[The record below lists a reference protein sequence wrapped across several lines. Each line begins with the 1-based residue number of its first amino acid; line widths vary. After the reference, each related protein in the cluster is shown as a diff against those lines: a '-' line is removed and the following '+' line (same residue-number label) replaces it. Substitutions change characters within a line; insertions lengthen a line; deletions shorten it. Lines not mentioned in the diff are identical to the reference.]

1 MVSGC
6 MPSQSVIDQL
16 RMSGTLDAV
25 RLIQGGYPTR
35 IPYEAV
41 HSRYACR
48 AVPRYMHVLTT
59 APSSLHRYA
68 KLLSDVPGVDM
79 KSLTPAEFC
88 EAISEACGV
97 NKDEYSLG
105 TTRMFFKMGAAAFL
119 EELAEA
125 DPEEMKPKLMEMFAL
140 FEAKRR

>member
-1 MVSGC
+1 
-6 MPSQSVIDQL
+6 
-16 RMSGTLDAV
+16 
-25 RLIQGGYPTR
+25 
-35 IPYEAV
+35 
-41 HSRYACR
+41 
-48 AVPRYMHVLTT
+48 MHMLTT
-59 APSSLHRYA
+59 APCSPHRYA

-88 EAISEACGV
+88 EAIAEACGV

-105 TTRMFFKMGAAAFL
+105 TTRMFFKMGAAAVL

-140 FEAKRR
+140 FEAKRRSVSFIASDYLCSPSLRRSAGQFRSLPLITSDCLFEAKRR

>member
-1 MVSGC
+1 
-6 MPSQSVIDQL
+6 
-16 RMSGTLDAV
+16 
-25 RLIQGGYPTR
+25 
-35 IPYEAV
+35 
-41 HSRYACR
+41 
-48 AVPRYMHVLTT
+48 MHMLTT
-59 APSSLHRYA
+59 APSSPHRYA

-88 EAISEACGV
+88 EAIAEACGV

-140 FEAKRR
+140 FEAKRRSVPRMTSDDL

>member
-1 MVSGC
+1 
-6 MPSQSVIDQL
+6 
-16 RMSGTLDAV
+16 
-25 RLIQGGYPTR
+25 
-35 IPYEAV
+35 
-41 HSRYACR
+41 
-48 AVPRYMHVLTT
+48 MHMLTT
-59 APSSLHRYA
+59 APCSPHRYA

-88 EAISEACGV
+88 EAIAEACGV

-125 DPEEMKPKLMEMFAL
+125 DPEEMKPKLMEMFGL

>member
-1 MVSGC
+1 
-6 MPSQSVIDQL
+6 
-16 RMSGTLDAV
+16 
-25 RLIQGGYPTR
+25 
-35 IPYEAV
+35 
-41 HSRYACR
+41 
-48 AVPRYMHVLTT
+48 MHMLTT
-59 APSSLHRYA
+59 APCSPHRYA

-88 EAISEACGV
+88 EAIAEACGV

-125 DPEEMKPKLMEMFAL
+125 DPEEMKPKLMEMFGL
-140 FEAKRR
+140 FEAKRRSVSFIASDYL